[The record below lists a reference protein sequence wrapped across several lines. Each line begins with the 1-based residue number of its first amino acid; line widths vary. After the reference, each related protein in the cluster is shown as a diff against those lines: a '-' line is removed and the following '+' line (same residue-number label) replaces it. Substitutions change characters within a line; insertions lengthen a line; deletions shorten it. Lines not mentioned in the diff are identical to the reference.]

1 MSSTQESKEIFRPLA
16 DRMRPVVLAD
26 IVGQDHILGRDKM
39 LWRAIED
46 DRVPSLMLW
55 GPPGTGKTTIAQV
68 IARATGAVFV
78 QLSAVENGVKDI
90 RAVLEAARMHSTTS
104 RQKTIL
110 FVDEIHRF
118 NKGQQDALLPAVE
131 NGTIIL
137 IGATTENPSF
147 SLNAALISRCRVFV
161 LNALESEHIK
171 ILLERAVHDVERGLG
186 SELLQIEDGALEFLA
201 TMSNGDA
208 RVALN
213 ALQLASETARAE
225 DGAVPRI
232 TLDAVKESLQRTHL
246 LYDKSGEEH
255 YNIISALHK
264 SMRGGDASAALY
276 WLGRMLEAGED
287 PLYIARRII
296 RFASE
301 DIGIANSLALPQA
314 VAAYQACSYIG
325 MPECGV
331 NLAQAVA
338 YMAKSKKSIALYTA
352 YLDIQKD
359 IRELPNEPVPI
370 HLRNAPTKLMKTLGY
385 GKGYKYTPEFACAK
399 DAAQDFLPEKLKHK
413 KYIE

>member
-1 MSSTQESKEIFRPLA
+1 MSLERELKELIRPLA
-16 DRMRPVVLAD
+16 DRMRPAVLAD
-26 IVGQDHILGRDKM
+26 IVGQDHILGADKM
-39 LWRAIED
+39 LRRAIEE
-46 DRVPSLMLW
+46 DRVPSMMLW

-68 IARATGAVFV
+68 IARTTGAVFV
-78 QLSAVENGVKDI
+78 QLSAVESGVKDI
-90 RAVLEAARMHSTTS
+90 RAVLEEVRAHRTMNN
-104 RQKTIL
+104 QKTIL
-110 FVDEIHRF
+110 FIDEIHRF

-161 LNALESEHIK
+161 LNALEPDHIK
-171 ILLERAVHDVERGLG
+171 IILDNAVHDTQRGLG
-186 SELLQIEDGALEFLA
+186 ANLLVAEDGALDFLA
-201 TMSNGDA
+201 NMSNGDA

-213 ALQLASETARAE
+213 ALQLSHETARAHA
-225 DGAVPRI
+225 GGMPHI

-246 LYDKSGEEH
+246 LYDKGGEEH

-287 PLYIARRII
+287 PLYIARRLI

-352 YLDIQKD
+352 YQDVQKD
-359 IRELPNEPVPI
+359 VRELPNEPVPI
-370 HLRNAPTKLMKTLGY
+370 HLRNAPTKLMKNLDY
-385 GKGYKYTPEFACAK
+385 GKGYKYTPEFANPT
-399 DAAQDFLPEKLKHK
+399 DAVQDFLPEKLKHK